1 MAEVATSERLEAT
14 FREEWGRCIAAVA
27 RSVGDLGLAEDAVQ
41 EAIASAL
48 RHWPASGIPE
58 RPGAWLTTTARR
70 HAIDRLRRES
80 RRSEKEEA
88 ALRELERAGA
98 PEQAN
103 VYPVADDQLR
113 MIFTCCHPALSAPA
127 QVGLTLRLVCGLSTA
142 QIARAFLEPEP
153 TTAQRVSRAKRR
165 VRDAGIPLR
174 IPDRQHLAE
183 RLAAVLACVQL
194 VYREGYAATGS
205 EQLIRASLCEEGR
218 RLSGLLAELLPEEPE
233 VLGLHALLLLQ
244 EARRPA
250 RTTPAGDLVLLEDQD
265 RRAWDRTL
273 ISEGIAVLD
282 RAASHDRPGP
292 YQIQAA
298 LAAEHARAPTWEATD
313 WRTIV
318 ALYQLLQRLSPSP
331 VVELNQAI
339 AIAQLEGPAVG
350 LELVDAIEDAKLA
363 RSHLFAATRA
373 EFLRRLGRKEQARE
387 ALRSARDLAP
397 TAAERRFLVAKLD
410 GCGSA
415 GDRAD

>member
-14 FREEWGRCIAAVA
+14 FREEWGRCIATVA

-48 RHWPASGIPE
+48 RHWPRSGIPE

-70 HAIDRLRRES
+70 HAIDRLRRET
-80 RRSEKEEA
+80 RRTDKEEA
-88 ALRELERAGA
+88 ALRELERVG
-98 PEQAN
+98 PSSHTN

-113 MIFTCCHPALSAPA
+113 MIFTCCHPALSAVA
-127 QVGLTLRLVCGLSTA
+127 QVTLTLRLVCGLSTT

-174 IPDRQHLAE
+174 IPDRQHLPE
-183 RLAAVLACVQL
+183 RLAAVLACVHL

-205 EQLIRASLCEEGR
+205 ENLIRASLCEEGR
-218 RLSGLLAELLPEEPE
+218 RLSGLLAELLPNEPE
-233 VLGLHALLLLQ
+233 ILGLHALLLLQ

-250 RTTPAGDLVLLEDQD
+250 RTTADGDLVLLEDQD
-265 RRAWDRTL
+265 RGAWDRSL
-273 ISEGIAVLD
+273 IDEGIAVLD
-282 RAASHDRPGP
+282 RAASRQRPGP
-292 YQIQAA
+292 YQLQAA
-298 LAAEHARAPTWEATD
+298 LAAEHARAPSWEATD
-313 WRTIV
+313 WPTIV
-318 ALYQLLQRLSPSP
+318 ALYEALQRHAPSP

-339 AIAQLEGPAVG
+339 AVAQLEGPAVG
-350 LELVDAIEDAKLA
+350 LQRVDAIDDAKLV

-373 EFLRRLGRKEQARE
+373 EFLRQLGREDQARE

-397 TAAERRFLVAKLD
+397 TEAERRFLTTKLE
-410 GCGSA
+410 GLGTA
-415 GDRAD
+415 EG